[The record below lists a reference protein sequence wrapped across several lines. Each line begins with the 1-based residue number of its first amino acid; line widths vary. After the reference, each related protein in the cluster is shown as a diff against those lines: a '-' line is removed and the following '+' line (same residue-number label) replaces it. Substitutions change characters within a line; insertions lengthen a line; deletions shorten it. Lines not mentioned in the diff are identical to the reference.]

1 MSFDNILIG
10 PTCTKRTLPVAN
22 TVAAAFGDT
31 GVNNFFKAF
40 LPVVTPFLWSEVLLC
55 A

>member
-10 PTCTKRTLPVAN
+10 PTCTKRTVLPVAN

-31 GVNNFFKAF
+31 GVNKFFRAF
-40 LPVVTPFLWSEVLLC
+40 LPVVTPF
-55 A
+55 